1 MSHKTYN
8 KLWAEAQTI
17 LEETC
22 ESDIAISAEKPQK
35 DKKFAQSVVS
45 DLYFRYVTAVN
56 KLDQCYDQ
64 IVQPQKRIVIR
75 KLLDASIGRL
85 LELKHELVNLDLSEF
100 SYNDDVLLQMKLS
113 PSEAEVNIPKYYR
126 REKEEEIKKRRKDT
140 DDILKKL
147 GFYEEEIV
155 ERQMTEVEAI
165 RLIQVHERARQ
176 GRLRFQFMKEIRLMK
191 EKGKADTIEG
201 RAADSGLAAL
211 KIQKVWRGYITRCKM
226 KQRKIEEMLL
236 IGMLQPNVT
245 ETSAR
250 KRAEEVM
257 QLRHQLQSE
266 HQKDFEKAVL
276 YEKDNI
282 LKNKGGGMKEDITDE
297 IRHWFT
303 EYQKE
308 TGKFPEIPSEDSG
321 GSALIFQRAGT
332 ESEISKST
340 TASSGRSKKGKKEK
354 EKEGKKQ
361 KKDDDEEDPG
371 FKMNPSNFISDI
383 ISGND
388 EFQEIWKYKDED
400 NNPRQRADIE
410 MIRLEKTA
418 EVESELRKI
427 VDQML
432 RKELEILQAALD
444 RDRAKK
450 GKKTRKSAKKK
461 GRSGKKSKKKKEKD
475 LTPDRTLESLFEELI
490 SNGIIK
496 KYPEVNLHSF
506 RGEHSFATHDLRKQ
520 GKDPMPSLGDI
531 RQIIKEYCIL
541 PLGSNI
547 IHQMAPLVKSLM
559 IVGPHG
565 SGKDMLVHAI
575 CTEVGA
581 VLFDLSPANI
591 VGKYPGKSGL
601 IMLVHLVNK
610 VSRLLQPSV
619 IYMDSAEK
627 PFLKKV
633 PKTDK
638 TDPKRLKK
646 DLPKIVK
653 GISPEDQIMLIGV
666 SHCPWDCDQKALAQ
680 TYNKFIMIP
689 PRPDYGSLSSLWKEL
704 LFQFAGV
711 TRQFDTAAMTKLS
724 DGYTVGSIIS
734 VVREVMTCKRVLK
747 LRIQP
752 LTHAELI
759 NELCKYDPVYKEED
773 EAFMQWYMKTPIGRR
788 KARAMEIENE
798 LKAENQLAQTK
809 ESK

>member
-8 KLWAEAQTI
+8 YLWSETQRTVDETTQT
-17 LEETC
+17 
-22 ESDIAISAEKPQK
+22 DIVLSAEKPQK
-35 DKKFAQSVVS
+35 DKKLAQVSVS
-45 DLYFRYVTAVN
+45 ELYFRYVTVVN
-56 KLDQCYDQ
+56 RLDQCYDQ
-64 IVQPQKRIVIR
+64 IVQPQKRLVIR

-100 SYNDDVLLQMKLS
+100 SYNDDVLLKLKLS
-113 PSEAEVNIPKYYR
+113 PTEAEVNIPVHYR
-126 REKEEEIKKRRKDT
+126 RERENEIKKRRKDM

-147 GFYEEEIV
+147 GFYEEEVI
-155 ERQMTEVEAI
+155 EEPMTEIEAV
-165 RLIQVHERARQ
+165 RLLQRHERARQ

-191 EKGKADTIEG
+191 EKGKVEPQEG
-201 RAADSGLAAL
+201 KATDGGSAAL
-211 KIQKVWRGYITRCKM
+211 KIQKVWRGYITRRKM
-226 KQRKIEEMLL
+226 KQRKLEEMLL
-236 IGMLQPNVT
+236 IGMLQPSFT
-245 ETSAR
+245 ETSER
-250 KRAEEVM
+250 QRAEEIKEI
-257 QLRHQLQSE
+257 RRQLQSE
-266 HQKDFEKAVL
+266 YQKDYERSLVEEK
-276 YEKDNI
+276 EKI
-282 LKNKGGGMKEDITDE
+282 MSKRGATMKEEIADE
-297 IRHWFT
+297 IRNWYI
-303 EYQKE
+303 EYEKE
-308 TGKFPEIPSEDSG
+308 TGKFPEIPSEESG
-321 GSALIFQRAGT
+321 GSALIFQRQGA

-340 TASSGRSKKGKKEK
+340 TASSVKSKKGKKEK
-354 EKEGKKQ
+354 EKEGKKP

-371 FKMNPSNFISDI
+371 FKMTPSNFLSDI
-383 ISGND
+383 MSASEEYQETWKDRD
-388 EFQEIWKYKDED
+388 ES
-400 NNPRQRADIE
+400 NNPRQTADID
-410 MIRLEKTA
+410 MIRMEKTA

-427 VDQML
+427 VDQLM

-450 GKKTRKSAKKK
+450 GKKARKSAKKK

-490 SNGIIK
+490 TNGIIK
-496 KYPEVNLHSF
+496 KYPEIPLSSF
-506 RGEHSFATHDLRKQ
+506 HGEHSLAAHDLRKQ
-520 GKDPMPSLGDI
+520 GKDPPPSLGDV

-581 VLFDLSPANI
+581 VFFDLSPANI

-619 IYMDSAEK
+619 IYMDGAEK

-646 DLPKIVK
+646 DLPKLVK
-653 GISPEDQIMLIGV
+653 GIAPEDQIMLLGV
-666 SHCPWDCDQKALAQ
+666 SHCPWECDQKALAQ
-680 TYNKFIMIP
+680 TYNKFVMIP
-689 PRPDYGSLSSLWKEL
+689 PRPDYGSISSLWKEL
-704 LFQFAGV
+704 LFQFSGV
-711 TRQFDTAAMTKLS
+711 NRQFDTAAMTKLS
-724 DGYTVGSIIS
+724 DGYTVGSILK
-734 VVREVMTCKRVLK
+734 VVQDVMTCKRVLQ
-747 LRIQP
+747 LRIRP

-759 NELCKYDPVYKEED
+759 NELCKQEPVYKEE
-773 EAFMQWYMKTPIGRR
+773 EESFMQWYAKTPIGKR
-788 KARAMEIENE
+788 KARALEIEAE
-798 LKAENQLAQTK
+798 LKAENQTQQTK
-809 ESK
+809 K